1 MTPRVHPGR
10 SHRGLTLLEVV
21 LAMSLLVVLSSM
33 TYWFYASSLD
43 TRERGR
49 TEAHRLRLVRVTL
62 DRIATEIRQASAITT
77 DNRVGIRGTA
87 ERIWLSSLR
96 VPTKKLS
103 EERRAREAP
112 LPGEYDLVKVAYHI
126 VRHPDIRDD
135 DGYERA
141 LGLARVEIRTQ
152 RPDSAETGE
161 AFEGEPRQLE
171 TAEEEELE
179 GEIPPEDL
187 EEALYEEEEEN
198 ADMGLL
204 SEIEWEE
211 LYAPE
216 IRYLRFCYFDGNT
229 WWDTWDVPGENPLPQ
244 LVMVTVG
251 FEGCPPFGEELGQ
264 TPNEEFCEC
273 LNREPEDCERLF
285 PDQYSQVVRVAQADP
300 LFRSRITREGQKL
313 IEDLGAA
320 SGEESEEE
328 GELP

>member
-1 MTPRVHPGR
+1 MTSRGHLCR
-10 SHRGLTLLEVV
+10 LRRGLTLLEVV
-21 LAMSLLVVLSSM
+21 LAMSLLVILSSM

-62 DRIATEIRQASAITT
+62 DRIATEIRQASTITA
-77 DNRVGIRGTA
+77 DNRVGIRGEA

-96 VPTKKLS
+96 VPNKKLS
-103 EERRAREAP
+103 EERRSREAP
-112 LPGEYDLVKVAYHI
+112 LPAEYDLAKVAYHI

-135 DGYERA
+135 DGYERP

-161 AFEGEPRQLE
+161 AFEGEHLQTEVPEGEEVEEEIPLE
-171 TAEEEELE
+171 DFEEALPGEEEE
-179 GEIPPEDL
+179 I
-187 EEALYEEEEEN
+187 

-216 IRYLRFCYFDGNT
+216 IRYLRFCYFDGKT

-244 LVMVTVG
+244 LVMVTIG
-251 FEGCPPFGEELGQ
+251 FEGCAPFGEELGR

-273 LNREPEDCERLF
+273 LNREPEDCERLL

-313 IEDLGAA
+313 VEDLGAA

-328 GELP
+328 GGLP